1 MANISSMIVDIQ
13 ATGFQETK
21 TNADVGMKQPPS
33 LRVVMPIA
41 VENQTVNVGARI
53 GPAPGITHWP

>member
-41 VENQTVNVGARI
+41 VENQTVNVGADKRW
-53 GPAPGITHWP
+53 HE